1 MTGFAEIR
9 EADATVE
16 IATIYGQIRQAS
28 GLPLVNLIW
37 RHFAALP
44 GVLPWAWAAV
54 GPLIRS
60 TSMAQARGRLAAGV
74 ALPTA
79 TGFDW
84 REAGLDPDEAAR
96 IRAIIE
102 AYTRGNLT
110 NLLALTALRLR
121 LEQPQAQAGELLP
134 EAPPQPAPAALDPLP
149 GLASL
154 APDVAAMVQALA
166 SRHGGPADI
175 IPSLYLHL
183 AHWPG
188 LLGVLPRGLAALYAP
203 GALEAVR
210 AATRGLAEVE
220 AAALLP
226 PSPPP
231 PAAMEDAIHA
241 ALARFTTQV
250 IPDLLPICLALRHPF
265 NAAAMP
271 A

>member
-9 EADATVE
+9 EADAPPAIAAIYAE
-16 IATIYGQIRQAS
+16 IKQAS

-54 GPLIRS
+54 GPLVRS
-60 TSMAQARGRLAAGV
+60 TSMAQARGRLAAGI
-74 ALPTA
+74 ALPTPA
-79 TGFDW
+79 GFDW
-84 REAGLDPDEAAR
+84 REAGLDAGGTAR
-96 IRAIIE
+96 VRAIIE

-121 LEQPQAQAGELLP
+121 LEQPQAPAGELLP
-134 EAPPQPAPAALDPLP
+134 AAAPQPPQAALDPLP
-149 GLASL
+149 GLAGL
-154 APDVAAMVQALA
+154 APDVAAMVRGLA

-175 IPSLYLHL
+175 IPSLYLHV

-203 GALEAVR
+203 GALETVR
-210 AATRGLAEVE
+210 QATRGLAEVE

-226 PSPPP
+226 HCPAP
-231 PAAMEDAIHA
+231 PAGMEDAIHA
-241 ALARFTTQV
+241 ALARFTRQV
-250 IPDLLPICLALRHPF
+250 IPDLLPICLALRQPF
-265 NAAAMP
+265 NAAATP